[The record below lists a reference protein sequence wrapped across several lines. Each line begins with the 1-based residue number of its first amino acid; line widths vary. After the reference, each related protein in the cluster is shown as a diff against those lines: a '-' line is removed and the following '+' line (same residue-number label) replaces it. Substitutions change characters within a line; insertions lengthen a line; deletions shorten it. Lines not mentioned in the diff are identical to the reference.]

1 MSGVVIWVVA
11 LALYLGFRRWY
22 QGSRPPLSAAEIE
35 AFMPLLPPHARAN
48 EQEVAT
54 LRRFL
59 AADDG
64 REFAMLNLVKLAPE
78 PVPHPETGEPMPAM
92 KLLESY
98 TRPFFRALLRKGSH
112 PAIAARVVGGYLD
125 TWQVEAD
132 PGWTIVGYM
141 RYRSRRDM
149 MELITDPRFAN
160 AHAFKIAATPVTMSF
175 PTQPRILLFVSP
187 RVWVGLVIALAAALL
202 HLVVR

>member
-1 MSGVVIWVVA
+1 VSGVVVWGVA
-11 LALYLGFRRWY
+11 LVLYLAFRRWY
-22 QGSRPPLSAAEIE
+22 LGSRPPLSAAEIE
-35 AFMPLLPPHARAN
+35 AFIPLLPPHARAN
-48 EQEVAT
+48 AREIAT
-54 LRRFL
+54 LRAFL
-59 AADDG
+59 AGDDG

-78 PVPHPETGEPMPAM
+78 PVSHPETGEPTPAM

-112 PAIAARVVGGYLD
+112 PAIAARVIGGYLD
-125 TWQVEAD
+125 AWRVEDD
-132 PGWTIVGYM
+132 PGWTIIGYM

-175 PTQPRILLFVSP
+175 PTEPRILLFVSP

-202 HLVVR
+202 HLAVG